1 MTDENTTPAPEMAPA
16 ADGNIR
22 IFLTSTS
29 STGFADYISLPAG
42 STVKTLWE
50 RHMGTQ
56 DPRKYVIRVE
66 RHTGLLPE
74 DFILEDGDRVT
85 ISPHKVA
92 GAEAPGFLKA

>member
-1 MTDENTTPAPEMAPA
+1 MTDENTTPAPELAPNE
-16 ADGNIR
+16 DGTIR
-22 IFLTSTS
+22 IFLSSTS
-29 STGFADYISLPAG
+29 DTGFADYLSLPVG

-56 DPRKYVIRVE
+56 SASKYVIRVE